1 MRLRITI
8 LLLIFSGLIPGK
20 AQIRPDSLRGVT
32 LVVVDGQEK
41 SRFALPAEAS
51 AAKDSVQHLLQE
63 RFLQAV
69 RIRAGA
75 SPDGK
80 TSDNNLVSG
89 QRAEAAIQLVRSWA
103 PNLPETRIKVISVGE
118 DYTALDAL
126 LRDSGIPGAEE
137 ARRIIASVPTWVLD
151 GDRIVSSRKKQLM
164 DLRGGQ
170 TWLEMKEKLF
180 PMLKDTQITFYF
192 GEEPEALV
200 QENNQIVISFPF
212 GDATVRPSFNSN
224 RQALSRLDS
233 LFSDRVPLPG
243 DTIVLIGK
251 ASMDG
256 PEKYNVTL
264 ARQRAENL
272 RSYFT
277 RHYPSYTGALSV
289 RTAGEAWDELRAEVV
304 DDSLLTPETRD
315 VLLEIIDAETDADRK
330 EARLKTVPGW
340 RDFAR
345 KHYPDFR
352 VATLT
357 PVFPVPYL
365 LSGDIDFDSA
375 EEDWP
380 EPVLQL
386 LPDRLDVPAL
396 TRRPLRPV
404 FGVSTN
410 LLYDIAYVPG
420 YGLTSIPSFSLEYYP
435 ARSRHFTYGLDLEWP
450 MWQHWDTQRF
460 LQVNNLAFWTRR
472 YFPAREDRFRGLYL
486 QAGANVARF
495 GLGWDARGW
504 QGEGIGAGLGIGHK
518 WLLGRSRLFIDCGAA
533 LGVFYAQYDPYVY
546 GNDATHRYYYDY
558 SGDPA
563 QFVKR
568 NHRFFWAGPTR
579 IYISLGIDLFN
590 RKRR

>member
-1 MRLRITI
+1 MRIRIII
-8 LLLIFSGLIPGK
+8 LLLLFSGFIPGK
-20 AQIRPDSLRGVT
+20 AQMRPDSLRGVT
-32 LVVVDGQEK
+32 LVAADGHEK
-41 SRFALPAEAS
+41 SHFALPAKAA
-51 AAKDSVQHLLQE
+51 AAKDSVQ
-63 RFLQAV
+63 
-69 RIRAGA
+69 I
-75 SPDGK
+75 
-80 TSDNNLVSG
+80 
-89 QRAEAAIQLVRSWA
+89 VRSWA
-103 PNLPETRIKVISVGE
+103 SN
-118 DYTALDAL
+118 D
-126 LRDSGIPGAEE
+126 
-137 ARRIIASVPTWVLD
+137 
-151 GDRIVSSRKKQLM
+151 DR
-164 DLRGGQ
+164 
-170 TWLEMKEKLF
+170 
-180 PMLKDTQITFYF
+180 
-192 GEEPEALV
+192 
-200 QENNQIVISFPF
+200 IVISFPF
-212 GDATVRPSFNSN
+212 GDATVRPSFHTNQ
-224 RQALSRLDS
+224 QALARLDS
-233 LFSDRVPLPG
+233 LFSDRIPLPG
-243 DTIVLIGK
+243 DTVILIGK

-256 PEKYNVTL
+256 PEEYNVTL
-264 ARQRAENL
+264 ARKRAESL
-272 RSYFT
+272 RDYFI
-277 RHYPSYTGALSV
+277 RRYPSYADVLSV
-289 RTAGEAWDELRAEVV
+289 RTAGESWNELRATVA
-304 DDSLLTPETRD
+304 DDRLLTADTRD
-315 VLLEIIDAETDADRK
+315 ALLKIIDTDMDADRK
-330 EARLKTVPGW
+330 EARLNTVPGW

-357 PVFPVPYL
+357 PAFQLPYL
-365 LSGDIDFDSA
+365 LGDIDFGNT

-460 LQVNNLAFWTRR
+460 LQVNNLAFWARR

-495 GLGWDARGW
+495 GLGWNARGW
-504 QGEGIGAGLGIGHK
+504 QGEGIGGGLGIGYK

-533 LGVFYAQYDPYVY
+533 LGVFYAQYDPYIY